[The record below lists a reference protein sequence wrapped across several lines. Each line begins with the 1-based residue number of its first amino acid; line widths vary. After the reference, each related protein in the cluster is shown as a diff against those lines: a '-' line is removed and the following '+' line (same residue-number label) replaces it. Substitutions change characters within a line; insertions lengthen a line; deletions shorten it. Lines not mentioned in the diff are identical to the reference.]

1 MVPLWPAPTLARPAA
16 RRGVNESEVEI
27 AVHVHMRNVVLRDR
41 RRTLG
46 LTQQQ
51 VAQAAGIANGTYN
64 QIENLKH
71 WPTPSTQERIC
82 TALGVI
88 SEMAFTIEYEAATHP
103 GKVERIQR
111 VEAQA
116 VAHFRDT
123 WQHDEER
130 LQNPETALL
139 EENRQEVVDTVL
151 TALTPRERHILWETV
166 AMKRTLRDL
175 AADLGISSQRV
186 GDLREKA
193 LHKLRVRCTD
203 SPGWR
208 ELLDAI

>member
-1 MVPLWPAPTLARPAA
+1 M
-16 RRGVNESEVEI
+16 NESEVEI

-51 VAQAAGIANGTYN
+51 VGQAAGIAGGTYN

-88 SEMAFTIEYEAATHP
+88 PEMAFTAEYEAVTRP

-116 VAHFRDT
+116 VAHFLGT
-123 WQHDEER
+123 WQHDQER

-139 EENRQEVVDTVL
+139 EENRQEVVDQLLFAGDLVRTS
-151 TALTPRERHILWETV
+151 LTPRERHVLWETV
-166 AMKRTLRDL
+166 AMKRTLHDL
-175 AADLGISSQRV
+175 AADLNVCSERVRGI
-186 GDLREKA
+186 REKA

-203 SPGWR
+203 SHGWR